1 MRPGEERAWLLLLR
15 LVVAVAAA
23 GFAGAVNASEE
34 PIFSGNNATTAA
46 RRLIRVNVT
55 LDGLSLNQSL
65 GLPISWGASMW
76 WQKFFAS
83 TGECPAGRYC
93 PAGAGAPRMCRAGA
107 YSSQVKRKTD
117 CPIGNICEPGSYC
130 PDPGVK
136 RLCPAHTTSKGG
148 STSLLDCTC
157 EGGFECVYKK
167 QVSLNMVLHVPLGV
181 WLSES
186 GKLMQQKLMEAVAE
200 SAGVGVNDVK
210 IDQALPYMS
219 TGGASRRLLGA
230 GSKGDALLLR
240 FTLHGA
246 EKVGEDALQAK
257 VAEILPGKNEN
268 NMRRI
273 RFQNNNN
280 NKNHAPKRFANVH
293 WARADR
299 VYVKP
304 TRADRVYVKPNNN
317 NNFWAPRSQQ

>member
-1 MRPGEERAWLLLLR
+1 MTTNMTTTTAT
-15 LVVAVAAA
+15 
-23 GFAGAVNASEE
+23 
-34 PIFSGNNATTAA
+34 TTAA
-46 RRLIRVNVT
+46 PVKNGTIRVNVT
-55 LDGLSLNQSL
+55 VGGFGVNQTAL
-65 GLPISWGASMW
+65 RLPPRWGAAAPAW
-76 WQKFFAS
+76 EATVDS
-83 TGECPAGRYC
+83 TGECPFGRYC
-93 PAGAGAPRMCRAGA
+93 PGGIGAPKMCKAGT
-107 YSSQVKRKTD
+107 YSPYAGRQSP
-117 CPIGNICEPGSYC
+117 CPDSDACHANSYC
-130 PDPGVK
+130 PDPGVMV
-136 RLCPAHTTSKGG
+136 RCPVHTTSGYR
-148 STSLLDCTC
+148 STSQLDCRCVT
-157 EGGFECVYKK
+157 GFQCVYRK
-167 QVSLNMVLHVPLGV
+167 QVNLNMVLHVPLGV

-186 GKLMQQKLMEAVAE
+186 GRAMREAVMQAVAE
-200 SAGVGVNDVK
+200 SAGVARKDVQV
-210 IDQALPYMS
+210 DQVLPYLS
-219 TGGASRRLLGA
+219 TRVGSRRLLGD
-230 GSKGDALLLR
+230 KDDALLLR